1 MTTRF
6 PIGCPIQRLSPTKLR
21 QFGAVPGIPTN
32 RASSF
37 ATSAIRK
44 RRTPTILK
52 IFRADLRPH
61 ADFAYNPTDR
71 ETWFATSAM
80 RIEKPPTMLMDFAFL
95 FASLI
100 TDGVVQRVESKRFKT
115 SSTKRTLQTFFETSF
130 AQIA

>member
-61 ADFAYNPTDR
+61 ADFACNPTDR
-71 ETWFATSAM
+71 ESWFAKSA
-80 RIEKPPTMLMDFAFL
+80 IQGDEPPAISMIFASA
-95 FASLI
+95 FASLRA
-100 TDGVVQRVESKRFKT
+100 D
-115 SSTKRTLQTFFETSF
+115 
-130 AQIA
+130 